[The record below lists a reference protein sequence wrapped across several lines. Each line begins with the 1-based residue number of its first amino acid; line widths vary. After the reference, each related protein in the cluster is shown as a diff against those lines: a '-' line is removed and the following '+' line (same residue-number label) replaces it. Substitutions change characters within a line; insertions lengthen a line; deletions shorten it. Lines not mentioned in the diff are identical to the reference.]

1 MKRTVLHLVAAF
13 ALGALLW
20 TFPTARTAAQQILEV
35 RAKPGQTTMIGAFW
49 PRDGQNETSNGMAS
63 GAFVDHGT
71 VAFKVVRIKQTN
83 LPATA
88 LFYTPNP
95 GFTGVDKI
103 DIPIG
108 PRHLIYNV
116 TVQ

>member
-1 MKRTVLHLVAAF
+1 MKREALRSIAGI
-13 ALGALLW
+13 ALGVLLW
-20 TFPTARTAAQQILEV
+20 TLPAADVTAQQIFEAH
-35 RAKPGQTTMIGAFW
+35 AKSGQTTMIGAYW
-49 PRDGQNETSNGMAS
+49 PRDGQNETSNGVGS

-71 VAFKVVRIKQTN
+71 VVFKIVRVKLTN
-83 LPATA
+83 MPATG

-95 GFTGVDKI
+95 GFKGVDKV

>member
-1 MKRTVLHLVAAF
+1 
-13 ALGALLW
+13 
-20 TFPTARTAAQQILEV
+20 
-35 RAKPGQTTMIGAFW
+35 MIGAFW
-49 PRDGQNETSNGMAS
+49 PRGGLNETSNGVGS

-71 VAFKVVRIKQTN
+71 VVFKIVRVKQTN
-83 LPATA
+83 IPATG

-95 GFTGVDKI
+95 GFKGVDKV

-116 TVQ
+116 TMQ